1 MRRSHFVAMLA
12 IAAITCTFLGCTDK
26 NESSN
31 VKSNMQNIYK
41 SIEQQKD
48 NVIKKDFNNLKFS
61 KDFSVEFPDT
71 DSVET
76 FEMTIKPSLSGEE
89 VYKRFDDT
97 VEKYFPGFLTEDEKK
112 ELYLVNI
119 DTGDVNQPL
128 VGKFSDYKDQILNG
142 ELASPLM
149 FVYNSKLFVQ
159 MAPNGNIFSIT
170 GSRAFEIQNGE
181 KGKTVAMYCAAN
193 DNKITDRIRMPF
205 GSDFSGD
212 DKYRLFDKEVAL
224 ADAVKFTK
232 KYLTE
237 EFDKG
242 AVNPK
247 LYPDITD
254 TWIVDMGNGI
264 FGYHFL
270 LTSTYNNVR
279 FDYYPMKEAMSFS
292 TVNSEASADYQ
303 IYPGHAFMIES
314 EKLDSIMSYGRA
326 YDILEPQK
334 HDEVITFESAVDA
347 LSNEMSGVV
356 QLTVNRAEFVYVPK
370 HIEENDNRLDVSA
383 CWKFMARNLNDQ
395 LNYVIY
401 INAVTGSCEYYKYD

>member
-1 MRRSHFVAMLA
+1 MRRFRFTAMLA
-12 IAAITCTFLGCTDK
+12 IAAITCTFFGCTDK

-31 VKSNMQNIYK
+31 EKSNMQNIYK

-48 NVIKKDFNNLKFS
+48 NVIKKVFNNLKFS
-61 KDFSVEFPDT
+61 KDFIVEFPDT

-76 FEMTIKPSLSGEE
+76 FEMTGKPSLSAEE

-97 VEKYFPGFLTEDEKK
+97 VEKYFPGFLTEDDKK

-119 DTGDVNQPL
+119 DTGDVNNAL

-142 ELASPLM
+142 ELAAPSM
-149 FVYNSKLFVQ
+149 FVYTPKLFVQ
-159 MAPNGNIFSIT
+159 MAPNGNIFSMT
-170 GSRAFEIQNGE
+170 GSKAFEIQNGE
-181 KGKTVAMYCAAN
+181 KGETVAMYCAAEN
-193 DNKITDRIRMPF
+193 NKITERIRMPF
-205 GSDFSGD
+205 GLDFSGD
-212 DKYRLFDKEVAL
+212 DKYKLLDKEVAL
-224 ADAVKFTK
+224 ADAAEFTK

-237 EFDKG
+237 EFDEG
-242 AVNPK
+242 AVNPE

-279 FDYYPMKEAMSFS
+279 FDYYPMKEAMSFV
-292 TVNSEASADYQ
+292 TVESEMTVDYEL
-303 IYPGHAFMIES
+303 YLSHAFMIES
-314 EKLDSIMSYGRA
+314 DKLDSIMA
-326 YDILEPQK
+326 YNRSFDILKPK
-334 HDEVITFESAVDA
+334 KYNEVITFESAVDVLA
-347 LSNEMSGVV
+347 NEMSGVV
-356 QLTVNRAEFVYVPK
+356 QLDISRAEFVYVPR
-370 HIEENDNRLDVSA
+370 HIEENDNLLDVSV

>member
-119 DTGDVNQPL
+119 DTEDDNQAL
-128 VGKFSDYKDQILNG
+128 VGKFYDYKDQILNG
-142 ELASPLM
+142 ELAAPFM
-149 FVYNSKLFVQ
+149 FVQTPKLFVQ
-159 MAPNGNIFSIT
+159 MFPNGCIHTVT
-170 GSRAFEIQNGE
+170 GSKAFDIKNIE
-181 KGKTVAMYCAAN
+181 KGKTVAMYCAA
-193 DNKITDRIRMPF
+193 DENKITERIRMPF

-212 DKYRLFDKEVAL
+212 DIYKLLDKEVAL
-224 ADAVKFTK
+224 ADAVKFAK
-232 KYLTE
+232 ENLTE

-242 AVNPK
+242 AANPE
-247 LYPDITD
+247 LSADITD
-254 TWIVDMGNGI
+254 TWIVDMGDGI
-264 FGYHFL
+264 YGYHFL
-270 LTSTYNNVR
+270 LTSVYNNIR
-279 FDYYPMKEAMSFS
+279 FDSLPVKEPTVFQTIDSETSVDYKLYFS
-292 TVNSEASADYQ
+292 
-303 IYPGHAFMIES
+303 HAFMIES
-314 EKLDSIMSYGRA
+314 DKLDSIMAFNRA

-347 LSNEMSGVV
+347 LSNEMSGGV